1 LFFRAE
7 DGIRDRNVTGVQ
19 TCALPIS
26 PSNDC
31 KFQIQNCGAGVRA
44 TTNECGSARVRAKAL
59 DREYVLALLEYGGSL
74 IVFVKSDREPRILE
88 TASDFG
94 AKSAPEPRT
103 LEIVSDSGAKSDPES
118 RICETVSDSGAKSD
132 PESRICETVSDSG
145 AKSDSNCKPLK
156 LCPIPALNQTQNH
169 EPLKLCPIPVLNKIQ
184 KRKTW
189 DEYLISTQKKTHKRK
204 NRMKCLVLFYP
215 LSNVFTYISL

>member
-1 LFFRAE
+1 MFFCVFGGGGSGSAAPAISGATSDDLVETMVRVWARAVRCE
-7 DGIRDRNVTGVQ
+7 ARRVRVRERWRGES
-19 TCALPIS
+19 AA
-26 PSNDC
+26 PSNGC

-132 PESRICETVSDSG
+132 PESRICETVSDS
-145 AKSDSNCKPLK
+145 
-156 LCPIPALNQTQNH
+156 
-169 EPLKLCPIPVLNKIQ
+169 
-184 KRKTW
+184 
-189 DEYLISTQKKTHKRK
+189 
-204 NRMKCLVLFYP
+204 
-215 LSNVFTYISL
+215 

>member
-1 LFFRAE
+1 MRGEYACGS
-7 DGIRDRNVTGVQ
+7 DGAR
-19 TCALPIS
+19 CATAA

-31 KFQIQNCGAGVRA
+31 KFQIQNCGAGMRA

-118 RICETVSDSGAKSD
+118 RICETESDSGAKSD
-132 PESRICETVSDSG
+132 LESRICETVSDSG
-145 AKSDSNCKPLK
+145 TKSDPKSRNPETVSNSCTKK
-156 LCPIPALNQTQNH
+156 TQN
-169 EPLKLCPIPVLNKIQ
+169 L
-184 KRKTW
+184 R
-189 DEYLISTQKKTHKRK
+189 
-204 NRMKCLVLFYP
+204 
-215 LSNVFTYISL
+215 